1 MILFVIFCPATAWP
15 SATDTASFSVPAK
28 PAASAA
34 PATACQQ
41 LSPAHSISAGGAE
54 CTSLADS
61 SAVSA
66 HASQHVAF
74 ADCSPPPAVVAERAA
89 VRSADSSSAS
99 LSSILMRFICVRHN
113 IVCVSTSCPLLC
125 LLYSRQPVR
134 PFFRCLLLP
143 PTTWSKLKRGIQFG
157 THASQRAF
165 TCKSI
170 ELQVCKCCCYGFS
183 HPPTRVRDL

>member
-1 MILFVIFCPATAWP
+1 MRHAHSFIFCTGEAGSVSSTSDSMPATI
-15 SATDTASFSVPAK
+15 AS
-28 PAASAA
+28 
-34 PATACQQ
+34 
-41 LSPAHSISAGGAE
+41 
-54 CTSLADS
+54 S
-61 SAVSA
+61 SDLRRWRRVYQPRRIIRSSA

-99 LSSILMRFICVRHN
+99 LSSILMRFICVHHN

-165 TCKSI
+165 TCDRSTHNALLKVHSSFTTH
-170 ELQVCKCCCYGFS
+170 YDPG
-183 HPPTRVRDL
+183 RGA